1 MKPIKILTLTLALLS
16 VYSAAAQGQFNI
28 FKLGGNMEGLFSE
41 GNSESYWGGALSL
54 EHQLKRRTTLGF
66 GFAYNTKKSSAS
78 DGTITVEGR
87 ASIITIQPEFR
98 FYPHAAGDGFYVGF
112 APALRIFKVKIT
124 GAIQLEDSSTR
135 GSVGLTTGYQLALS
149 NALRLQFGGGIG
161 FVLPNENDEPTGTYN
176 FNVLLGYQ
184 F

>member
-1 MKPIKILTLTLALLS
+1 MKPVRILTLTLALLS
-16 VYSAAAQGQFNI
+16 AYSAAAQGQFNI
-28 FKLGGNMEGLFSE
+28 LKLGGNLEGLFD
-41 GNSESYWGGALSL
+41 GNDSESYWGGAISL

-66 GFAYNTKKSSAS
+66 DFAYNSKKSSAS

-87 ASIITIQPEFR
+87 ASILTIQPEFR

-112 APALRIFKVKIT
+112 APALRILKVKIT
-124 GAIQLEDSSTR
+124 GVIQVEDSSTR
-135 GSVGLTTGYQLALS
+135 GSVGLTTGYQFALS

-161 FVLPNENDEPTGTYN
+161 FILPNENDEPTGT
-176 FNVLLGYQ
+176 FNLNLLLGYQ